1 MKFNRVKTLKLIVA
15 YMIFTFSKNFLL
27 SAVNNTCKM
36 RTYSDSKLSNFKVI
50 FDFQNFIP
58 TGGVPKKSDGA
69 IVEPDNA
76 HGECVAFNGAT
87 GSGAVVNFNYLSDNF
102 Y

>member
-1 MKFNRVKTLKLIVA
+1 M
-15 YMIFTFSKNFLL
+15 S
-27 SAVNNTCKM
+27 
-36 RTYSDSKLSNFKVI
+36 TYSDSNLSNFKVI

-76 HGECVAFNGAT
+76 GECVAFNGAT